1 MQKGKEFSNKNKKKG
16 YGIMNE
22 EKKFNLTR
30 EQIFKKK
37 VHIYLTDEQKR
48 KLDNDRKELALNTSQ
63 LVRKLLSHEFVYTK
77 HLSQLILEVKKQGN
91 NLNQVARWCNETKQ
105 AGDEILPTLHDIR
118 DRLQLLVNEVKKL
131 K

>member
-1 MQKGKEFSNKNKKKG
+1 MS
-16 YGIMNE
+16 E
-22 EKKFNLTR
+22 ENKFNLTR

-118 DRLQLLVNEVKKL
+118 DSLKVLVNEVKKL